1 MERRQFLSRGVLF
14 LGVATLSGCTE
25 KRLSEAEREPAL
37 LDGIEREE
45 VDLPVE
51 QRLEVAEKGIERAA
65 DEEFA
70 DLDEFEA
77 YLAEADVDVE
87 KLADEEE
94 AGEPIV
100 TLEAVFEQTSE
111 EGFMHHLGIV
121 AGGYAALVAGGHE
134 NEKLK
139 ASLLD
144 EESQLFGEYEVR
156 RHWAE
161 EYNGE
166 ELTAKEYANE
176 IAVTAKSS

>member
-1 MERRQFLSRGVLF
+1 MERRQFLSRGCLF
-14 LGVATLSGCTE
+14 LGVAALGGCTE
-25 KRLSEAEREPAL
+25 QTLSEAEREPDPL
-37 LDGIEREE
+37 EGVEKEE

-51 QRLEVAEKGIERAA
+51 QRLEVAEKGIEHAA

-77 YLAEADVDVE
+77 YLTEADVDVE
-87 KLADEEE
+87 KLADAEE
-94 AGEPIV
+94 AGKPIV
-100 TLEAVFEQTSE
+100 TLEGVFEQTSE

-144 EESQLFGEYEVR
+144 EESQPFGEYEVR

-161 EYNGE
+161 EYNEGV
-166 ELTAKEYANE
+166 LTAREYASE
-176 IAVTAKSS
+176 ISVTAKSS